1 MNIQPF
7 TSRHSVAADIARQ
20 LHDLI
25 LSGELRPGDRLP
37 GQRELAARF
46 GTSMTSVREAI
57 SALASAGLLDVRPG
71 RGTIVLGLGNAK
83 PQFDGWLGPASEQED
98 VLELLEARRLVESY
112 LVQRVARH
120 ATPEQK
126 ARLRELL
133 ADMKRAV
140 SDPEAYLEADI
151 AFHQG
156 LADMA
161 GNRVLARMMR
171 AIRAPMKR
179 QLYESNLRHMARRGN
194 MMESYVS
201 HERLVEGVERGD
213 GEYAVKCLNEMVDR
227 AERLLQEWAQKEKG
241 CV

>member
-1 MNIQPF
+1 MNIRPF
-7 TSRHSVAADIARQ
+7 PSRHSVAADIARQ

-37 GQRELAARF
+37 GQRELADRF
-46 GTSMTSVREAI
+46 GTSLTCVREAI

-71 RGTIVLGLGNAK
+71 RGTIVQGLRNAT
-83 PQFDGWLGPASEQED
+83 PQFDGWLGPASEEEEL
-98 VLELLEARRLVESY
+98 LELLEARRLVESFI
-112 LVQRVARH
+112 VRRVAER

-133 ADMKRAV
+133 QDMKKAV
-140 SDPEAYLEADI
+140 SDPETYLEADM

-171 AIRAPMKR
+171 AIHAPMKR
-179 QLYESNLRHMARRGN
+179 QLYASNLQHMARRGN
-194 MMESYVS
+194 MMESYIS
-201 HERLVEGVERGD
+201 HEHLVEGVERGD
-213 GEYAVKCLNEMVDR
+213 SEYAVKYLNEMVDR
-227 AERLLQEWAQKEKG
+227 AERLLQERAQEG
-241 CV
+241 S